1 MSNIAYAGHG
11 VEIEEDVVRLQR
23 RKLEFDGD
31 VASRRDPWPVRIFHP
46 VSTVSAVIARW
57 R

>member
-1 MSNIAYAGHG
+1 VSNIAYAGHG